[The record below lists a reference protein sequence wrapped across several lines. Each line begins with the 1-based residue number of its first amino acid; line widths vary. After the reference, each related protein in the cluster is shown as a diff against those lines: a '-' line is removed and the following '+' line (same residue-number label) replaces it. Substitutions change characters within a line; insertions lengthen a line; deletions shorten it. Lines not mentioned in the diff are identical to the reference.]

1 MIKRFAHPY
10 LALRISIQFSHR
22 IFSIVEKSLP
32 KRKRK
37 KKRNRFAP
45 LPRRTEPIDASIIQH
60 KKKESRN
67 EGTISC
73 PLIRKH
79 SGSRRLLAGAWRRNE
94 GNEPLSPFCTLV
106 TDTTVWRNA
115 FLRGRRGL
123 VSPLPAITALS
134 REFQYRGGAFN
145 DEIRFPHS
153 ASFTMVIYARGSRS
167 PKTPTLTLFPVYH
180 YYRKRNDRERLRAL
194 RN

>member
-1 MIKRFAHPY
+1 MIIISLFLVTFIRACKLLVSPILLENKLPSMIKRFAHPY

-106 TDTTVWRNA
+106 TDTTDGVEERVFTGATRPRFTVARNY
-115 FLRGRRGL
+115 GPIEGIPVSRRS
-123 VSPLPAITALS
+123 V
-134 REFQYRGGAFN
+134 
-145 DEIRFPHS
+145 
-153 ASFTMVIYARGSRS
+153 
-167 PKTPTLTLFPVYH
+167 
-180 YYRKRNDRERLRAL
+180 
-194 RN
+194 

>member
-1 MIKRFAHPY
+1 MITISLLFVTFIRACKLLVSPILLENKLPSMIKRFAHPY
-10 LALRISIQFSHR
+10 LALRISIQFFHR

-79 SGSRRLLAGAWRRNE
+79 SGDYWPEREGGTKETSRSRRFARSLPTPRCGGTRFYGGDAASFHRC
-94 GNEPLSPFCTLV
+94 PQ
-106 TDTTVWRNA
+106 
-115 FLRGRRGL
+115 LR
-123 VSPLPAITALS
+123 P
-134 REFQYRGGAFN
+134 YRGNSSIA
-145 DEIRFPHS
+145 E
-153 ASFTMVIYARGSRS
+153 
-167 PKTPTLTLFPVYH
+167 
-180 YYRKRNDRERLRAL
+180 ERLMTRSDSL
-194 RN
+194 IRLHSRW